1 MNNISLPHVFGREL
15 SALVGGLNS
24 LTNTTPTREE
34 VQRVEQLLDV
44 ITEYLDPQDNEVV
57 HNIRGL
63 TNCLIA
69 NFRTCHRN
77 QLFGPTDSLWL
88 VF

>member
-44 ITEYLDPQDNEVV
+44 VTEYLDPQDNEVV
-57 HNIRGL
+57 QNIRGL
-63 TNCLIA
+63 LIITLA
-69 NFRTCHRN
+69 YYISF
-77 QLFGPTDSLWL
+77 LSFP
-88 VF
+88 FF